1 MSTKEITYVS
11 MMPKKGTRAELRQP
25 VVLNSMASAEVYNH
39 GMGTEVI
46 PKLTYE
52 EFRTLPGDGKRYE
65 LIHGYVHFLP
75 TPSTRH
81 QMILGNLAASL
92 GNYVD
97 DARLGMVLF
106 APLDVRLDAD
116 TALQPDLMFISQP
129 RAEIIQ
135 ENFIA
140 GAPDLAVEILLSN
153 TAAHDRATKLPLYG
167 EAGIPEVWLI
177 DSQAKTVDVL
187 KLEGKKYLL
196 DAILAGDQILS
207 SDLFPGWQLPLRDLF
222 DFRGRF

>member
-1 MSTKEITYVS
+1 
-11 MMPKKGTRAELRQP
+11 MPKKGTRAELRQP

-81 QMILGNLAASL
+81 QMILGNVAASL

-116 TALQPDLMFISQP
+116 TAVQPDLMFISQR

-167 EAGIPEVWLI
+167 EAGVPEVWLI
-177 DSQAKTVDVL
+177 DSQGKTVEVL
-187 KLEGKKYLL
+187 RLQGKKYLL
-196 DAILAGDQILS
+196 DAILAGDQALI
-207 SDLFPGWQLPLRDLF
+207 SDFFPGWQLRLYDLF

>member
-1 MSTKEITYVS
+1 

>member
-1 MSTKEITYVS
+1 
-11 MMPKKGTRAELRQP
+11 
-25 VVLNSMASAEVYNH
+25 
-39 GMGTEVI
+39 
-46 PKLTYE
+46 
-52 EFRTLPGDGKRYE
+52 
-65 LIHGYVHFLP
+65 
-75 TPSTRH
+75 
-81 QMILGNLAASL
+81 MILGNLAASL

-116 TALQPDLMFISQP
+116 TAVQPDLMFISQR

-167 EAGIPEVWLI
+167 EAGVPEVWLI
-177 DSQAKTVDVL
+177 DSQGKTVEVL
-187 KLEGKKYLL
+187 RLQGKKYLL
-196 DAILAGDQILS
+196 DAILAGDQALI
-207 SDLFPGWQLPLRDLF
+207 SDFFPGWQLRLYDLF

>member
-1 MSTKEITYVS
+1 MVGS
-11 MMPKKGTRAELRQP
+11 
-25 VVLNSMASAEVYNH
+25 EVYNPA
-39 GMGTEVI
+39 MGTEVV
-46 PKLTYE
+46 PRLTYE
-52 EFRTLPGDGKRYE
+52 EFRQLPGDGKRYE

-81 QMILGNLAASL
+81 QMILGNVAASL

-116 TALQPDLMFISQP
+116 TAVQPDLMFISQR

-167 EAGIPEVWLI
+167 EAGVPEVWLI
-177 DSQAKTVDVL
+177 DSQGKTVEVL
-187 KLEGKKYLL
+187 RLQGKKYLL
-196 DAILAGDQILS
+196 DAILAGDQALI
-207 SDLFPGWQLPLRDLF
+207 SDFFPGWQLRLYDLF

>member
-1 MSTKEITYVS
+1 
-11 MMPKKGTRAELRQP
+11 MPKKGTRAELRQP

>member
-1 MSTKEITYVS
+1 

-196 DAILAGDQILS
+196 V
-207 SDLFPGWQLPLRDLF
+207 
-222 DFRGRF
+222 

>member
-1 MSTKEITYVS
+1 MVGS
-11 MMPKKGTRAELRQP
+11 
-25 VVLNSMASAEVYNH
+25 EVYNPA
-39 GMGTEVI
+39 MGTEVV
-46 PKLTYE
+46 PRLTYE
-52 EFRTLPGDGKRYE
+52 EFRQLPGDGKRYE

-81 QMILGNLAASL
+81 QMILGNVAASL

-116 TALQPDLMFISQP
+116 TALQPDLMFISQR

-167 EAGIPEVWLI
+167 EAGVPEVWLI
-177 DSQAKTVDVL
+177 DSQGKTVEVL
-187 KLEGKKYLL
+187 RLQGKKYLL
-196 DAILAGDQILS
+196 DAILAGDQALI
-207 SDLFPGWQLPLRDLF
+207 SDFFPGWQLRLYDLF

>member
-1 MSTKEITYVS
+1 MTEITYVS
-11 MMPKKGTRAELRQP
+11 LMPKNGAMAKLRRP
-25 VVLNSMASAEVYNH
+25 VVLNSKASVKVYNAL
-39 GMGTEVI
+39 MGVEVI
-46 PKLTYE
+46 PKITFE
-52 EFRTLPGDGKRYE
+52 EFRQFPVDGKRYE

-81 QMILGNLAASL
+81 QMILGNAAASL

-106 APLDVRLDAD
+106 APLDVRLDPD
-116 TALQPDLMFISQP
+116 TALQPDLMFISQG

-140 GAPDLAVEILLSN
+140 GAPDLAVEILLSS

-167 EAGIPEVWLI
+167 EAGIPEVWLV

-196 DAILAGDQILS
+196 DAILAGDQILI
-207 SDLFPGWQLPLRDLF
+207 SDLFPGWQLPLHDLF